1 LRILKIVMME
11 VSLAWEKIMIVDKEW
26 IKGSKT
32 KSF

>member
-1 LRILKIVMME
+1 MME